1 VRIAVVGGG
10 GREHALLVALAQS
23 PDVERLYAVPGNAG
37 TARLA
42 ENVPAV
48 GPADAAGLAA
58 FVERAGVDLTIVGP
72 EQPLVAGVADEL
84 LDRGLPVFGPTAAAA
99 RIEGSKAFA
108 KEVMAAAAVPT
119 ARAETFTDAD
129 AAIAALDDFGP
140 PWVVKADGLAAGK
153 GVTVTDDPAAARAAV
168 EAALVG
174 LVHGQAGASILL
186 EEYLEGPEASLFA
199 VTDGRTVLPLA
210 PARDYKRVGDGDQGP
225 NTGGMG
231 AYSPLPDL
239 PDEQVEEVRRTIL
252 EPTVA
257 ELGRRGARY
266 QGLLYA
272 GLTLTADGPKVLEF
286 NCRFGDPE
294 TQAILPRMTT
304 DLADLAWAT
313 AEGTLAG
320 CKVGW
325 DPRACVTVVLASGG
339 YPGPYR
345 RGYEVDGLQAA
356 AAEPDVH
363 LFHAGTSLDSAG
375 RVRTAGG
382 RVLAVTALGDDLA
395 DAGARAYAA
404 AGLIRF
410 DGMHYR
416 RDVAARGGAV
426 AG

>member
-1 VRIAVVGGG
+1 MRIAVVGSG
-10 GREHALLVALAQS
+10 GREHALVTALANS

-42 ENVPAV
+42 ENVPTV
-48 GPADAAGLAA
+48 GPADAAGLAD
-58 FVERAGVDLTIVGP
+58 FVERAGVDLTVVGP

-84 LDRGLPVFGPTAAAA
+84 LDRGLAVFGPTAAAA

-108 KEVMAAAAVPT
+108 KEVMAAAGVPT
-119 ARAETFTDAD
+119 ARAEAFTDP
-129 AAIAALDDFGP
+129 AAALAALDRFGP

-174 LVHGQAGASILL
+174 GVHGEAGARILL
-186 EEYLEGPEASLFA
+186 EEYLEGPEASLLA

-210 PARDYKRVGDGDQGP
+210 PARDHKRVGDGDTGP

-231 AYSPLPDL
+231 AYSPVGDV
-239 PDEQVEEVRRTIL
+239 PDELVDQLRRTVM

-257 ELGRRGARY
+257 ELARRGIRY
-266 QGLLYA
+266 QGVLYA
-272 GLTLTADGPKVLEF
+272 GLTLAADGPRVLEF

-294 TQAILPRMTT
+294 AQAILPRLTT

-320 CKVGW
+320 LKVGW
-325 DPRACVTVVLASGG
+325 DPRACVTVVLAAGG
-339 YPGPYR
+339 YPGSYR
-345 RGYEVDGLQAA
+345 KGLEVDGLQAA
-356 AAEPDVH
+356 EALPGVH
-363 LFHAGTSLDSAG
+363 VFHAGTTLDPAG

-395 DAGARAYAA
+395 DARARAYEA
-404 AGLIRF
+404 AGLVRF
-410 DGMHYR
+410 DGVHYR
-416 RDVAARGGAV
+416 RDIAAV
-426 AG
+426 AGGA